1 MLRPQ
6 AEQCVHGGLPV
17 LAWGTRDAEDDV
29 HIHVGKPGLPRRGR
43 RRLGVCSA
51 VPATEGFEVSV
62 VERLHAKAET
72 VATLPT
78 FRDAYARR
86 RCIVPVDG
94 FFEWK
99 PIKGQKAKQPF
110 AIAMKDGSPFGIAGL
125 WENWKDRSGTNGS
138 GRS

>member
-29 HIHVGKPGLPRRGR
+29 YIHVGKPGLPRRGR

-62 VERLHAKAET
+62 VERLHAEAQT
-72 VATLPT
+72 VATT
-78 FRDAYARR
+78 GAQ
-86 RCIVPVDG
+86 G
-94 FFEWK
+94 GEFFG
-99 PIKGQKAKQPF
+99 ISRGRIRFKGNFGVRGNPERHCSRIEYPLHLGWCEEAGR
-110 AIAMKDGSPFGIAGL
+110 AATEKDGL
-125 WENWKDRSGTNGS
+125 QRSLVGQ
-138 GRS
+138 